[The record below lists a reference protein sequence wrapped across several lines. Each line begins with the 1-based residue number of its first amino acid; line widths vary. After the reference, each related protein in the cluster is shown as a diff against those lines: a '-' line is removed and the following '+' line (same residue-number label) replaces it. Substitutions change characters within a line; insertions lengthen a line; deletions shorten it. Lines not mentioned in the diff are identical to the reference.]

1 MLERHFWQHLPTQ
14 RVWAVETD
22 GQKPVKCV
30 GPLNEQDVDD
40 VLLPYLNFSTRY
52 LDDVKFDW
60 SMYVQYVFCSACGK
74 VMRFGATTAANGP
87 TGRVHLACSLKP
99 PATQGDSVGAA
110 LLVESLW
117 QISARLRLTSGVL
130 RRSSDRLQ
138 ARCRFSRATY
148 ALQLAQ

>member
-30 GPLNEQDVDD
+30 GPLNERDVDE
-40 VLLPYLNFSTRY
+40 VLLPYLDFSTRY
-52 LDDVKFDW
+52 IDDVKIDW
-60 SMYVQYVFCSACGK
+60 SLYVQYVFCSACSK
-74 VMRFGATTAANGP
+74 VLRFGATTAANGP

-99 PATQGDSVGAA
+99 PATEGGSVGAA

-148 ALQLAQ
+148 ALSLAH